1 MGTCKYA
8 ITKSNRGLYGEKQ
21 VRGWM
26 TMGTY
31 ETSGDSLNLANVF
44 KASTTPTIT
53 LGSNDGY
60 VLEQT
65 PDLNADSQLIM
76 AYSVGN
82 INAATGPLVEVVNA
96 TNLTAVNVQFT
107 ALGQP
112 Y

>member
-1 MGTCKYA
+1 MGTCTYLVV
-8 ITKSNRGLYGEKQ
+8 KSSRGLYGEKE
-21 VRGWM
+21 VRGWI

-44 KASTTPTIT
+44 KASTEPTII

-82 INAATGPLVEVVNA
+82 INSSIGPLVEVVNA
-96 TNLTAVNVQFT
+96 TNLSGVNVKFT
-107 ALGQP
+107 ATGQP

>member
-1 MGTCKYA
+1 MGTCTYA
-8 ITKSNRGLYGEKQ
+8 ITKSSRGLYGEKT
-21 VRGWM
+21 VRGWI

-31 ETSGDSLNLANVF
+31 ETSGDGLNMANVF
-44 KASTTPTIT
+44 KSSTSPTIT

-60 VLEQT
+60 ILEQT
-65 PDLNADSQLIM
+65 PSLNADSQLIM

-96 TNLTAVNVQFT
+96 TDLTGVNVLFT
-107 ALGQP
+107 AIGQP